1 MFAFKSDIGK
11 IRERN
16 EDSTCIIE
24 NDNNDF
30 FMLVF
35 DGMGGH
41 KKGDVASR
49 LAEQNMV
56 KEFKQKKKFYGK
68 LDMYFWLKKL
78 VKNTNKLL
86 NKYSSE
92 NNSSRGMGTTFSCF
106 LVHNKHTLMCYIGD
120 TRCYLINNNK
130 LIQKSI
136 DETYVEFLYETGQ
149 ITKEEKLHHPS
160 SNVITNA
167 LGCYSSV
174 KVNLKFIKEDYDYL
188 LLCSDGLYNMVNDDN
203 INEIVIENDT
213 LINKIDKLINIA
225 NENGGRD
232 NIAIALY
239 SKGEL

>member
-86 NKYSSE
+86 NKYSIPPKNLIIFFHLIFKSLLSLDFVLTRLT
-92 NNSSRGMGTTFSCF
+92 SSILICIFFILFLFSISKLF
-106 LVHNKHTLMCYIGD
+106 TSSNIG
-120 TRCYLINNNK
+120 INNALK
-130 LIQKSI
+130 GSPDI
-136 DETYVEFLYETGQ
+136 FF
-149 ITKEEKLHHPS
+149 
-160 SNVITNA
+160 NVGGGGGFVPVS
-167 LGCYSSV
+167 LG
-174 KVNLKFIKEDYDYL
+174 L
-188 LLCSDGLYNMVNDDN
+188 
-203 INEIVIENDT
+203 
-213 LINKIDKLINIA
+213 
-225 NENGGRD
+225 
-232 NIAIALY
+232 
-239 SKGEL
+239 